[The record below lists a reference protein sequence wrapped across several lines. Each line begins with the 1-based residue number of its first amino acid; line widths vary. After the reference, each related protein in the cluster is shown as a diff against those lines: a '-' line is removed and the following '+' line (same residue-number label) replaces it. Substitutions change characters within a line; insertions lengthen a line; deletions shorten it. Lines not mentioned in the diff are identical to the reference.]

1 MRRDE
6 LIEILEEWNF
16 WKKDLNTGRERKEYV
31 DKCLRLIAN
40 STVTAIT
47 GVRRSGKSYLMRQAI
62 KRLIEGGTER
72 KNVLMVNFE
81 DKRFPESQPKLLDEA
96 YSAYLELLEP
106 DAKPYV
112 FLDEVHNVPNWERW
126 VRTMH
131 ELEKARIIVSGSS
144 SKLLSGEL
152 ATLLTGRHLDLKVFP
167 LSFREFLR
175 FKEIE
180 VKDALDLASKRAG
193 IRRSLGEYL
202 EYGGFP
208 GVALGTEKKQLLLTY
223 FDDILT
229 KDIEKR
235 YKIRKRET
243 LRALARFYMTSISST
258 ITFSSLAKHLGTT
271 AVTIEK
277 FSSHL
282 EEAGLV
288 FFLKRFSF
296 KIREQEKSPRKAYS
310 IDTGLAN
317 AVGFRFSQDSGR
329 VAENAVAI
337 ELKRKCALDPSMEA
351 YYWKNPQHEEV
362 DFVIKEGPKV
372 RQLVQVCWDVGGYG
386 TKEREVRA
394 LLKAGRELKCKDL
407 LVITGDHEG
416 EERAKGKKITYKPI
430 GKWLLGY

>member
-1 MRRDE
+1 MRREE
-6 LIEILEEWNF
+6 LAEILEEWNF

-31 DKCLRLIAN
+31 DKCLRLIGN
-40 STVTAIT
+40 NTVTAIT
-47 GVRRSGKSYLMRQAI
+47 GVRRSGKSYIMRQAI
-62 KRLIEGGTER
+62 KRLIESGTER

-81 DKRFPESQPKLLDEA
+81 DKRFPEFHAKLLDEA
-96 YSAYLELLEP
+96 YSAYLELLAP

-131 ELEKARIIVSGSS
+131 ELEKAIIIVSGSS

-152 ATLLTGRHLDLKVFP
+152 ATLLTGRHLDLNVFP
-167 LSFREFLR
+167 LSFREFLL
-175 FKEIE
+175 FKDIE
-180 VKDALDLASKRAG
+180 VKGALDLAAKRVG

-202 EYGGFP
+202 ESGGFP
-208 GVALGTEKKQLLLTY
+208 GVALGAEKKQLLLTY

-235 YKIRKRET
+235 YKVRKRET

-271 AVTIEK
+271 TVTIEK

-296 KIREQEKSPRKAYS
+296 KAREQEKSPRKAYS

-337 ELKRKCALDPSMEA
+337 ELRRKCALDPNLEA

-372 RQLVQVCWDVGGYG
+372 RQLIQVCWDVGGYG

-394 LLKAGRELKCKDL
+394 LLKAGRELKCSNL
-407 LVITGDHEG
+407 LVITEDYEA
-416 EERAKGKKITYKPI
+416 EERVKGKKITYKPI
-430 GKWLLGY
+430 GKWLLGF

>member
-1 MRRDE
+1 MRREE
-6 LIEILEEWNF
+6 LAEILEEWNF
-16 WKKDLNTGRERKEYV
+16 WKKDLNTGKERKEYV
-31 DKCLRLIAN
+31 DKCLRLIGN

-47 GVRRSGKSYLMRQAI
+47 GVRRSGKSYILRQAI

-81 DKRFPESQPKLLDEA
+81 DKRFPEFHAKLLDEA

-106 DAKPYV
+106 NAKPYV

-152 ATLLTGRHLDLKVFP
+152 ATLLTGRHLDLHVFP
-167 LSFREFLR
+167 LSFREFLL

-180 VKDALDLASKRAG
+180 VKDALDLASKRVG
-193 IRRSLGEYL
+193 IRRNLSEYL
-202 EYGGFP
+202 EFGGFP
-208 GVALGTEKKQLLLTY
+208 GVALGAEKKQLLLTY

-235 YKIRKRET
+235 YKVRKRET

-271 AVTIEK
+271 AATIEK

-296 KIREQEKSPRKAYS
+296 KAREQEKSPRKAYS

-329 VAENAVAI
+329 VAENAVAV
-337 ELKRKCALDPSMEA
+337 ELKRKCALDPHLEA

-372 RQLVQVCWDVGGYG
+372 RQLIQVCWDVGGYG

-394 LLKAGRELKCKDL
+394 LLKASRELGCSNL
-407 LVITGDHEG
+407 LVITGDHEA
-416 EERAKGKKITYKPI
+416 EERVKGKKIKYKPI
-430 GKWLLGY
+430 GKWLLGF